1 MASSEGK
8 KEASASFFVFGF
20 GKDSRMLQKEEGL
33 VASEEGEEF
42 RCVLLRRIVMTTKFK
57 VTTPRVEKKYI
68 TG

>member
-42 RCVLLRRIVMTTKFK
+42 RCVLVGIAT
-57 VTTPRVEKKYI
+57 YCQI
-68 TG
+68 NCQDHQG